1 MDPSSF
7 TTIAEVLKATGPYG
21 LYVTW
26 NLVALS
32 EGNVIPRIVQ
42 L

>member
-1 MDPSSF
+1 MDPAIFSPFVSF
-7 TTIAEVLKATGPYG
+7 LSASGPYG

-26 NLVALS
+26 NLIALS